1 MNRRESATASI
12 ADQGLFRVAIVG
24 AATLK
29 GKELKDI
36 LQDRN
41 FPALETKLLDDDEAL
56 GQIESVGEEAT
67 FVQSV
72 RPENFEGLDFA
83 FFAADEPFSRS
94 HWKMAAD
101 KGCMIVDLSYA
112 LENEPGALVRAP
124 WVERELEASLGVRPP
139 TELDSTMVVVA
150 HPAAVVLGLILLRAQ
165 KIGKIQSASCTI
177 FEPASEHGRRG
188 MDELHEQTVN
198 LLSFQQMPRKVYDSQ
213 VAFNMVSRYGE
224 KSQPTLESVE
234 RRIADHLR
242 RTTYDRTIVPS
253 MVLVQAPIFHAHA
266 FSLYIEYEK
275 RVSLGDLTQA
285 LSGEHVV
292 ISRVT
297 DEAPSNVSAAGQDDI
312 LLSLR
317 RDTHHENGVWLWLAA
332 DNLRVCGIEAVDCA
346 AALARM
352 RSKGP
357 IQ

>member
-1 MNRRESATASI
+1 MNRRDPSTASV
-12 ADQGLFRVAIVG
+12 DQGLYRVAIVG

-41 FPALETKLLDDDEAL
+41 FPAIETKLLDDDESL
-56 GQIESVGEEAT
+56 GQVEAVGEEAT

-83 FFAADEPFSRS
+83 FFASDEPFARS

-101 KGCMIVDLSYA
+101 KGCMVVDLSYA

-124 WVERELEASLGVRPP
+124 WVERELEAGLGVRPP
-139 TELDSTMVVVA
+139 TELDSTIVVTA
-150 HPAAVVLGLILLRAQ
+150 HPAAVVLGLLLLRAQ
-165 KIGKIQSASCTI
+165 KPGTLRFATCTVV
-177 FEPASEHGRRG
+177 EPASEHGRSG

-198 LLSFQQMPRKVYDSQ
+198 LLSFQQMPRKVYDAQ
-213 VAFNMVSRYGE
+213 VAYNMVARYGE
-224 KSQPTLESVE
+224 KAQPTLESVE

-242 RTTYDRTIVPS
+242 RTTYDHAIVPS
-253 MVLVQAPIFHAHA
+253 MVLVQAPIFHAHV
-266 FSLYIEYEK
+266 FSLYIEYDK
-275 RVSLGDLTQA
+275 RVSLGDLTHA
-285 LSGEHVV
+285 LSGEHVT
-292 ISRVT
+292 IART
-297 DEAPSNVSAAGQDDI
+297 GEDAPSNVSAAGQDEI
-312 LLSLR
+312 LLALR
-317 RDTHHENGVWLWLAA
+317 RDTQHENGFWLWAAA
-332 DNLRVCGIEAVDCA
+332 DNLRLSGIEAVDCA